1 MTALP
6 AAAGMAATLPIALFS
21 LLLAGLAW
29 LGIDLLAR
37 RFRPQSLGRELL
49 QRCRLSI
56 SATLLLGGLGW
67 WLLDTAGRFGWP
79 FPLGGRDGRDVVIS
93 LGIAWTVL
101 RCKPPLFRQIEGD
114 PRWLAQ
120 RGANDRRALLDL
132 TDKLISAT
140 ILLLATLVVLRLL
153 GVSPALLL
161 TASGIGAAAVG
172 FGAKALVENLL
183 SGVMIYL
190 FRPFTVGDW
199 IELPDKRLSGSVEA
213 IGSYYT
219 ELLTA
224 EREPLFVPNALF
236 AGFAVA
242 NASRR
247 DHRRLLLEL
256 TLRPEDAERVAA
268 ISADLHQTLLNTPAV
283 VRELPRRVHV
293 SGLDGQG
300 LHLRLEAF
308 GPADPEAFH
317 NLRQALVLELAAAI
331 RRHGA
336 GLRSPGAGEAGA
348 GQVVPSALS

>member
-1 MTALP
+1 LTTSP
-6 AAAGMAATLPIALFS
+6 AAAGAAATLPIAIFS
-21 LLLAGLAW
+21 LVLAGLAW
-29 LGIDLLAR
+29 LGIELLAR
-37 RFRPQSLGRELL
+37 QFRAQSLGRELL

-67 WLLDTAGRFGWP
+67 WLLDTAGRIGWP
-79 FPLGGRDGRDVVIS
+79 FPIGGRDGRDVVIS

-101 RCKPPLFRQIEGD
+101 RCKPPLIRQIEGD
-114 PRWLAQ
+114 RRWLAQ
-120 RGANDRRALLDL
+120 RSTSDRRALLDL
-132 TDKLISAT
+132 TDKLISTT
-140 ILLLATLVVLRLL
+140 ILLLAALVVLRLL

-247 DHRRLLLEL
+247 QHRRLLLEL
-256 TLRPEDAERVAA
+256 ALRPEDAQRVEA
-268 ISADLHQTLLNTPAV
+268 ITADLRQTLMNNPAV
-283 VRELPRRVHV
+283 VCELPRRVHV

-308 GPADPEAFH
+308 GPADPDAFQL
-317 NLRQALVLELAAAI
+317 LRQTLVLELAAVV

-336 GLRSPGAGEAGA
+336 ALRSATPGGDAAG
-348 GQVVPSALS
+348 

>member
-1 MTALP
+1 MSP
-6 AAAGMAATLPIALFS
+6 APTLTGAAATLPIAIFS
-21 LLLAGLAW
+21 LVLAALAW
-29 LGIDLLAR
+29 LGIELLAR
-37 RFRPQSLGRELL
+37 QFTAHSLGRELL
-49 QRCRLSI
+49 QRCRLSV

-101 RCKPPLFRQIEGD
+101 RCKPPLIRQIEGD
-114 PRWLAQ
+114 RRWLPQ
-120 RGANDRRALLDL
+120 RSPTDRRALLDL
-132 TDKLISAT
+132 TDKLIST
-140 ILLLATLVVLRLL
+140 TVLLLAALVVLRLL

-172 FGAKALVENLL
+172 FGAKALVENLI

-199 IELPDKRLSGSVEA
+199 IELPDKRIAGSVEA

-247 DHRRLLLEL
+247 DHRRVLLDVA
-256 TLRPEDAERVAA
+256 LRHEDAERADA
-268 ISADLHQTLLNTPAV
+268 ITADLRRTLDNNPSLADD
-283 VRELPRRVHV
+283 LPRRVHV
-293 SGLDGQG
+293 CGLDPQG

-308 GPADPEAFH
+308 GPADPDGFQA
-317 NLRQALVLELAAAI
+317 LRQELLVELATI
-331 RRHGA
+331 VRRHGA
-336 GLRSPGAGEAGA
+336 AL
-348 GQVVPSALS
+348 PSAAAGGMPLARPEAEA